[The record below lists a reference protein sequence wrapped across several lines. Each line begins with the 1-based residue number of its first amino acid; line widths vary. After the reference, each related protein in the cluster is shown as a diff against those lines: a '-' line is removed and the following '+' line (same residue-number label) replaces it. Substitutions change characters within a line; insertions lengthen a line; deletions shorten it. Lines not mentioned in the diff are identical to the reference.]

1 MKRLLRVGLCCL
13 TGWGFFALSGAQAQQ
28 YQYVPGAGDLRN
40 GPASQRELEQA
51 IDQLL
56 GENEQAIMS
65 GLTDPGLDWGS
76 IIAEKVLDEVYKG
89 LAESTVFSVPAV
101 TIMQMRYK
109 QKQQALAEELRKL
122 TALMKDGMGRT
133 NKLRYQNLK
142 LRVAYQKAM
151 NELPTGWEQNGRMP
165 NAQKVMKDLYGNTVN
180 LINDYYGKADIE
192 KLLKDEYPGEVGYAL
207 FATSAGG
214 LADTKVLEA
223 KLALAKKGGRLTY
236 LSPYDR
242 LELIRQTRQEALRRQ
257 NGLIRMRQD
266 VNSAIKYQQK
276 QRTERQLRQTLGTTT
291 Y

>member
-1 MKRLLRVGLCCL
+1 MKRLLQVGLCL
-13 TGWGFFALSGAQAQQ
+13 MGWGFFALSGVQAQQ
-28 YQYVPGAGDLRN
+28 FVPKSGDLRN

-76 IIAEKVLDEVYKG
+76 IITEKVMDEVYKG

-133 NKLRYQNLK
+133 SKLRYQNLK

-151 NELPTGWEQNGRMP
+151 NELPEGWEQNGRMP
-165 NAQKVMKDLYGNTVN
+165 GTQKVMKDLYGNTVN

-214 LADTKVLEA
+214 LADTKMLEA

-236 LSPYDR
+236 LSPYER

-266 VNSAIKYQQK
+266 VNAAIKHQQK
-276 QRTERQLRQTLGTTT
+276 QSAERKLRQSLGTTS

>member
-1 MKRLLRVGLCCL
+1 MKRLLHVGLCL
-13 TGWGFFALSGAQAQQ
+13 TGWGFFALSGVQAQQ
-28 YQYVPGAGDLRN
+28 FVPKSGDLRN
-40 GPASQRELEQA
+40 GPASGREIEQA

-76 IIAEKVLDEVYKG
+76 IITEKVMDEVYKG

-133 NKLRYQNLK
+133 GKLRYQNLK

-151 NELPTGWEQNGRMP
+151 NELPAGWEQNGRMP
-165 NAQKVMKDLYGNTVN
+165 GTQKVMKDLYGNTVN

-214 LADTKVLEA
+214 LADTKMLEA

-236 LSPYDR
+236 LSPYER

-266 VNSAIKYQQK
+266 VNAAIKHQQK
-276 QRTERQLRQTLGTTT
+276 QSAERKLRQSLGTTS

>member
-1 MKRLLRVGLCCL
+1 M
-13 TGWGFFALSGAQAQQ
+13 GWGFFALSGVQAQQ
-28 YQYVPGAGDLRN
+28 FVPKSGDLRN

-76 IIAEKVLDEVYKG
+76 IITEKVMDEVYKG

-133 NKLRYQNLK
+133 SKLRYQNLK

-151 NELPTGWEQNGRMP
+151 NELPAGWEQNGRMP
-165 NAQKVMKDLYGNTVN
+165 GTQKVMKDLYGNTVN

-214 LADTKVLEA
+214 LADTKMLEA

-236 LSPYDR
+236 LSPYER

-266 VNSAIKYQQK
+266 VNAAIKHQQK
-276 QRTERQLRQTLGTTT
+276 QSAERKLRQSLGTTS

>member
-1 MKRLLRVGLCCL
+1 MKRLLHVGLCL
-13 TGWGFFALSGAQAQQ
+13 TGWGFFALSGVQAQQ
-28 YQYVPGAGDLRN
+28 FVPKLGDLRN
-40 GPASQRELEQA
+40 GPASGREIEQA

-76 IIAEKVLDEVYKG
+76 IITEKVMDEVYKG

-133 NKLRYQNLK
+133 GKLRYQNLK

-151 NELPTGWEQNGRMP
+151 NELPAGWEQNGRMP
-165 NAQKVMKDLYGNTVN
+165 GTQKVMKDLYGNTVN

-214 LADTKVLEA
+214 LADTKMLEA

-236 LSPYDR
+236 LSPYER

-266 VNSAIKYQQK
+266 VNAAIKHQQK
-276 QRTERQLRQTLGTTT
+276 QSAERKLRQSLGTTS